1 MLFPVFKCLSFVFS
15 LIIFR
20 WLSMTPLRQFP
31 KLQADVMKRIEK
43 KDFPWDRFYDLGPNE
58 IGELVRIPKMGK
70 TIHKF
75 IHQVPK
81 LELAVHIQPVTRW
94 VWPVARATPAFF
106 GCLLSVCF
114 LIGSRSTLAV
124 ELTITPDF
132 RWDEKVHG
140 NSEVCYPRIHTHT
153 TLWQACPLAS
163 SHTDMG
169 RVPSVSGM

>member
-1 MLFPVFKCLSFVFS
+1 
-15 LIIFR
+15 
-20 WLSMTPLRQFP
+20 MTPLRQFP

-94 VWPVARATPAFF
+94 VWPVAEATPPFSFAHFQR
-106 GCLLSVCF
+106 F
-114 LIGSRSTLAV
+114 LVACRSTLAV
-124 ELTITPDF
+124 ELTISPDF

-140 NSEVCYPRIHTHT
+140 NSEVCYADICTYARS
-153 TLWQACPLAS
+153 LVCLS
-163 SHTDMG
+163 SG
-169 RVPSVSGM
+169 